1 MELVPALEKMDKI
14 LIYIYFN
21 REVSQVEIVKNLNIS
36 RATAFRILH
45 TLVELNYLSITNK
58 KYSLGDKF
66 YLFLKNDIKDNFV
79 LLK

>member
-36 RATAFRILH
+36 RATAFRKTKIWRI
-45 TLVELNYLSITNK
+45 EE
-58 KYSLGDKF
+58 
-66 YLFLKNDIKDNFV
+66 V
-79 LLK
+79 LLSWWWKI